1 MTVAHHAVPCEPEPR
16 DDREAYACW
25 VTCSG
30 CGDVLVAGELC
41 ELVVGAGGRY
51 AIAFTCPRCAR
62 RAERG
67 LDAGRVEAL
76 LAAGFVA
83 RPRPS
88 VPDAPGSSAAP
99 APLGAPDLLAF
110 RALLAAH
117 DHLVELAS
125 GHDNPGRASTV

>member
-1 MTVAHHAVPCEPEPR
+1 MTVPHEPVSCEREPR
-16 DDREAYACW
+16 DDREACACW

-30 CGDVLVAGELC
+30 CGDVLVAGERC
-41 ELVVGAGGRY
+41 DLVVRADGRY
-51 AIAFTCPRCAR
+51 AIAFTCPRCACR
-62 RAERG
+62 DERG

-88 VPDAPGSSAAP
+88 APDAPGSSVAP
-99 APLGAPDLLAF
+99 TPLGAPELLAF

-125 GHDNPGRASTV
+125 DHDDPGRASTV